1 MEDDDQTSSESSD
14 SEEVSDDEDVVAD
27 GEKNQEKEDENVT
40 ETAYL
45 PKHGL
50 GQDEELVM
58 DDQAYIIYHQ
68 ASLGPPCLSFD
79 IIQDDLGN
87 DRGDSYPV
95 TVYGVAGTQASKVN
109 GNSVVVFKMHNLHP
123 IKRKSKEKEDSD
135 DDDESDEDDDDD
147 DEDPEK
153 EPKLKV
159 AAIKHH

>member
-1 MEDDDQTSSESSD
+1 MDTAEGHVVEIKDEEMEDDDQTSSESSD

-27 GEKNQEKEDENVT
+27 GEKSQEKEAENVT

-95 TVYGVAGTQASKVN
+95 TVYGKDPLGIN
-109 GNSVVVFKMHNLHP
+109 NYSVYTLSSLV
-123 IKRKSKEKEDSD
+123 
-135 DDDESDEDDDDD
+135 
-147 DEDPEK
+147 
-153 EPKLKV
+153 
-159 AAIKHH
+159 

>member
-1 MEDDDQTSSESSD
+1 MDTAEGHVVEIKDEEMEDDDQTSSESSD

-95 TVYGVAGTQASKVN
+95 TVYGK
-109 GNSVVVFKMHNLHP
+109 
-123 IKRKSKEKEDSD
+123 
-135 DDDESDEDDDDD
+135 
-147 DEDPEK
+147 DP
-153 EPKLKV
+153 LGV
-159 AAIKHH
+159 RLGVHYIII